1 MALSIS
7 LLIVII
13 DSTVVNV
20 ALPTLQRE
28 LDASAS
34 ELQWIVDAY
43 ILVFAALVLTTGS
56 LSDHLSRFPSVRLR
70 RARVRFGRSSTGHGK
85 NHKRYQTNPPHFGS

>member
-1 MALSIS
+1 MRWWTLMALSNS
-7 LLIVII
+7 LVIVII

-20 ALPTLQRE
+20 AIPTLQRE
-28 LDASAS
+28 LGASAS

-56 LSDHLSRFPSVRLR
+56 LSDRWGRK
-70 RARVRFGRSSTGHGK
+70 RAL
-85 NHKRYQTNPPHFGS
+85 

>member
-1 MALSIS
+1 MRWWTLMALSIS
-7 LLIVII
+7 LVIVII

-20 ALPTLQRE
+20 AIPTLQRE

-34 ELQWIVDAY
+34 ELQWIVNAY

-56 LSDHLSRFPSVRLR
+56 LSDRWGRKRRF
-70 RARVRFGRSSTGHGK
+70 
-85 NHKRYQTNPPHFGS
+85 